1 VQSGGQMG
9 GAVKDLLRGC
19 MWDPVVWEWDGTR
32 AGVGGEHPGE
42 IRWHG
47 YPSGCQLWSG
57 TCL

>member
-1 VQSGGQMG
+1 MG

-32 AGVGGEHPGE
+32 ADVGGEHPGE